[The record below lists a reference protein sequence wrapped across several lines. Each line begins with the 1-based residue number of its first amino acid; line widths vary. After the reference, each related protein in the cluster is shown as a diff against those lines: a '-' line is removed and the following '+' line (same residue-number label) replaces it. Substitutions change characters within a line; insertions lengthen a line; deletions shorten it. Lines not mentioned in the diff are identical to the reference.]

1 MNNTAQNMLVQMADL
16 SPTKRKLLELRL
28 SKKGLERHQ
37 AFIPKREDC
46 LTAPLS
52 FAQQR
57 LWFLEQLQPNTST
70 YIMANAVPMLAPVN
84 VSVLEQV
91 LNEIVRRHEVLRTVF
106 PIIDGSPTQVISE
119 CVSLQLPYA
128 DLTALTENERQ
139 SQLMRFV
146 NEIRRPFDLQRGPV
160 LRATLVR
167 ITPEQYVLYLAMHHI
182 VADGWSLGLF
192 AQELGAFYGAFFQ
205 GEPSP
210 LPELPVQYADFAIWQ
225 REWLKSEVM
234 AKQLGYWKKHLAG
247 LSTLNLRGSN
257 LPLDKA
263 HRSAAETM
271 KVSSELTANLKAL
284 AQGEGATLFMTMLA
298 AFQLLLARYSGQTDI
313 VVGSPVAGRTR
324 VETESL
330 IGCFVNMLVLRSDFS
345 GNPSFSEVLRRVK
358 ETSLLAFE
366 NQQIP
371 FEMLVEELRPQ
382 RDLTRSPLFQVMFA
396 LESSKSVQSAT
407 RDVFYSVF
415 NESIAKY
422 DLTFNAAE
430 LEQGILCS
438 FEYDSSLFEASSI
451 RRMMGNFEVLLN
463 SAVQDVGR
471 PVSELAL
478 LKPEEQRQLVAE
490 WNRTQT
496 TSATSECVHQLFE
509 AQVRRTP
516 NRVAVSFERERVTY
530 RDLDAQANS
539 LARRLRESGVQQG
552 HLVGICVE
560 RSVQMLASLLGVLK
574 AGAAYVPLDPSYPA
588 DRLRFMQQD
597 AGLKAVITQKHL
609 SGLIGEGAE
618 IVCLQNEH
626 ISQST
631 KAISA
636 QSRAND
642 LAYVI
647 YTSGSTGRPKGVA
660 VSHGSV
666 VNLLESMQREPGI
679 REDDRLLAVTTLS
692 FDIAALEL
700 FLPLTVGAQVVIAS
714 RETAADPR
722 LLTKKLRRSGISM
735 MQATPA
741 TWQMLVDSGWTGDER
756 LTVLCGGENL
766 TRELANELVSRAG
779 AVWNM
784 YGPTETT
791 IWSSTCR
798 VDHGTGPVYLG
809 RGIANTQFYILSDQS
824 QLLPVGVP
832 GELCIGGKGVAQGYW
847 KRPDLTNERF
857 IPNPF
862 RAIDGYDRL
871 YRTGDLTRYRED
883 GKMEYLGR
891 IDHQVKIRGY
901 RIELGEVE
909 VALREAGAREAVV
922 VDDQDRLGHKRLLGY
937 FVGNDSTPDKQELR
951 QRLKQ
956 RLPEYMVPAVLLE
969 LEQLPLSPA
978 GKVERKALPKP
989 LVLEK
994 HEREEEGSPQD
1005 ALELQLTRIWERL
1018 LGCQVG
1024 LRDDFFELGGYSLL
1038 AVRLFVEME
1047 KVFGRSL
1054 PLATLFTA
1062 PTIEQLAAVLRKQG
1076 WEAPYSSL
1084 VPLQPRGTLPP
1095 FFCVHSLGANHVS
1108 YRHLAGR
1115 LGTERPFYGLQP
1127 QGLDGK
1133 QEPHSRVEDMA
1144 AHYIK
1149 EIKAVQP
1156 KGPYFLGGVCL
1167 GGVVAFEMAQQLL
1180 AQGDQVARLVLIDS
1194 HFPTFP
1200 RHYLAGAFRSRGLSL
1215 ADSYL
1220 GDLLTLSGKQRLR
1233 YASAHALNFA
1243 ARVTERAK
1251 SAIQRLTATRRATA
1265 SLPAVLQKVREANAL
1280 AEASYVP
1287 LKYPGHVIQLW
1298 CTEMPTRSYKDRR
1311 LAWSEVAGG
1320 GLEVHVIPGNHMT
1333 MLEDPHLGVL
1343 SEKLRVCLQSSPAVL
1358 PIAS

>member
-1 MNNTAQNMLVQMADL
+1 MNITAQNISNQMADL

-28 SKKGLERHQ
+28 NKKGLERSQ
-37 AFIPKREDC
+37 AAIPKRENR
-46 LTAPLS
+46 LNAPLS

-84 VSVLEQV
+84 VRVLEQA

-106 PIIDGSPTQVISE
+106 AIIDGSPTQVISE
-119 CVSLQLPYA
+119 CVSVQLPYA
-128 DLTALTENERQ
+128 DLTTLAEHDRQ
-139 SQLMRFV
+139 SQLTRFI
-146 NEIRRPFDLQRGPV
+146 NEIRRPFDLQRGPM

-234 AKQLGYWKKHLAG
+234 AKQLDYWKKQLAE
-247 LSTLNLRGSN
+247 LSTLNLRGTN

-271 KVSSELTANLKAL
+271 QLSADLADNLKNL
-284 AQGEGATLFMTMLA
+284 AQREGATLFMTVLA
-298 AFQLLLARYSGQTDI
+298 AFQLLLARYSGQKDV

-324 VETESL
+324 IETESL
-330 IGCFVNMLVLRSDFS
+330 IGCFVNMLVLRTDFS

-430 LEQGILCS
+430 LEQGVLCS
-438 FEYDSSLFEASSI
+438 FEYDSSLFEASTI
-451 RRMMGNFEVLLN
+451 RKMMGSLEVLLN
-463 SAVQDVGR
+463 SIVQDPGR

-478 LKPEEQRQLVAE
+478 LKPEEHRRLVVE
-490 WNRTQT
+490 WNRTKT
-496 TSATSECVHQLFE
+496 PPATPECVHQLFE
-509 AQVRRTP
+509 AQARRTP
-516 NRVAVSFERERVTY
+516 NRVAVSFERKRVTY

-539 LARRLRESGVQQG
+539 IAQRLCECGVQKG

-560 RSVQMLASLLGVLK
+560 RSVEMLASLLGVLK
-574 AGAAYVPLDPSYPA
+574 SGAAYVPLDPSYPA

-618 IVCLQNEH
+618 ILCLENEQ
-626 ISQST
+626 ISRST
-631 KAISA
+631 KALTPEA
-636 QSRAND
+636 RMDD

-660 VSHGSV
+660 ISHGSV
-666 VNLLESMQREPGI
+666 VNLLQSMQREPGV

-700 FLPLTVGAQVVIAS
+700 FLPLSVGAQVVIAS

-741 TWQMLVDSGWTGDER
+741 TWQMLVDSGWTGDEQLR
-756 LTVLCGGENL
+756 ILCGGEAL

-779 AVWNM
+779 EVWNM

-798 VDHGTGPVYLG
+798 VEHGTAPVCLA
-809 RGIANTQFYILSDQS
+809 RGIDNTQFYILSEQY

-832 GELCIGGKGVAQGYW
+832 GELCIGGKGIAQGYW
-847 KRPDLTNERF
+847 KRPELTKERF

-862 RAIDGYDRL
+862 RAIDGYDTL
-871 YRTGDLTRYRED
+871 YRTGDMMRYRED

-901 RIELGEVE
+901 RIELGEIE
-909 VALREAGAREAVV
+909 AALREAGAREAVV
-922 VDDQDRLGHKRLLGY
+922 IDDQDGLGHKRLLGY
-937 FVGNDSTPDKQELR
+937 FAGGDSTPDKQELR

-956 RLPEYMVPAVLLE
+956 RLPEYMIPAVLIE
-969 LEQLPLSPA
+969 VERLPLSPA
-978 GKVERKALPKP
+978 GKVDRKALPKP
-989 LVLEK
+989 LLSEK
-994 HEREEEGSPQD
+994 HEPRLEDPPQD
-1005 ALELQLTRIWERL
+1005 ALELQLERIWERL

-1024 LRDDFFELGGYSLL
+1024 LQDDFFELGGHSLL

-1047 KVFGRSL
+1047 KVFSRSL

-1062 PTIEQLAAVLRKQG
+1062 PTIEQLAAVLRRQG

-1095 FFCVHSLGANHVS
+1095 FFCVHSLGANLVS

-1115 LGTERPFYGLQP
+1115 LGNERPFYGLQP

-1133 QEPHSRVEDMA
+1133 LEPHSRVEDMA
-1144 AHYIK
+1144 AHYIN
-1149 EIKAVQP
+1149 EIKTVQP
-1156 KGPYFLGGVCL
+1156 KGPYYLGGVCL

-1180 AQGDQVARLVLIDS
+1180 MQGEQVERLVLIDS

-1200 RHYLAGAFRSRGLSL
+1200 RHYLAGAFRARGLSL

-1220 GDLLTLSGKQRLR
+1220 GDLLSLSGKQRLR
-1233 YASAHALNFA
+1233 YVSAHALSFT
-1243 ARVTERAK
+1243 ARLTGRAK
-1251 SAIQRLTATRRATA
+1251 SAIQLLTAPGRAKA
-1265 SLPAVLQKVREANAL
+1265 SLPVVLQKVKAANAL

-1287 LKYPGHVIQLW
+1287 QYYPGHVVQLW
-1298 CTEMPTRSYKDRR
+1298 CTEMPTRSYRDRR

-1343 SEKLRVCLQSSPAVL
+1343 SEKLRVCLQISPAAL